1 MGFFDVR
8 GSLDELPGREWGR
21 VIMTIICADPSP
33 VSLLVLRKKV
43 KKILPDSD
51 VHICRYADS
60 AIRLAE
66 KNGCDVLITEIDFG
80 RDKGEGVNLVK
91 EIKKLLPNVNIIF
104 ATAASYNE
112 YAALTIPIKFSG
124 YLIKPYLTE
133 DLKKELQ
140 ELRFRENQG
149 SIPMNRPV
157 VSAT

>member
-1 MGFFDVR
+1 
-8 GSLDELPGREWGR
+8 
-21 VIMTIICADPSP
+21 MTIIYADPSP

-104 ATAASYNE
+104 ATTASYNE
-112 YAALTIPIKFSG
+112 YAALIIQIKFSG
-124 YLIKPYLTE
+124 YLTKPYLTE

-140 ELRFRENQG
+140 ELRFQVKQNG
-149 SIPMNRPV
+149 ICSCKPTVMPD
-157 VSAT
+157 